1 MHLRQRH
8 GSIVPGAGVP
18 WGNGMF
24 ERTEDE
30 RLAGVDPLTAI
41 SAMLSA
47 HEMVLELLLAD
58 ALQNLPAADA
68 HAAVMRLNEQ
78 WGDVRGTFFGPQL
91 SDPKE
96 MQRRIDAS
104 RAFLEILTT
113 KALRHAEA
121 ARVGADQPAGVAGSK
136 SGS

>member
-1 MHLRQRH
+1 
-8 GSIVPGAGVP
+8 
-18 WGNGMF
+18 MF

-41 SAMLSA
+41 AAMLSA

-58 ALQNLPAADA
+58 LLQSLPAPEA

-78 WGDVRGTFFGPQL
+78 WSQVRGTFFGSQL
-91 SDPKE
+91 AEPKE
-96 MQRRIDAS
+96 MQRRIEAS

-121 ARVGADQPAGVAGSK
+121 ARAGAGQPVAEQGP
-136 SGS
+136 GP

>member
-1 MHLRQRH
+1 
-8 GSIVPGAGVP
+8 
-18 WGNGMF
+18 MF

-30 RLAGVDPLTAI
+30 RLVGVDPLTAI

-58 ALQNLPAADA
+58 ALQSLSASEA
-68 HAAVMRLNEQ
+68 HAAVVRLNEQ
-78 WGDVRGTFFGPQL
+78 WAQVRGTFFGSQL
-91 SDPKE
+91 AELKE

-113 KALRHAEA
+113 RALRSAEA
-121 ARVGADQPAGVAGSK
+121 ARAGAGLPVAGP
-136 SGS
+136 G

>member
-1 MHLRQRH
+1 
-8 GSIVPGAGVP
+8 
-18 WGNGMF
+18 MF
-24 ERTEDE
+24 ERSDDE
-30 RLAGVDPLTAI
+30 RLVGVDPLTAI
-41 SAMLSA
+41 GAMLSA

-58 ALQNLPAADA
+58 ALSLSAVDA

-78 WGDVRGTFFGPQL
+78 WGQVRGTFLGSQL

-121 ARVGADQPAGVAGSK
+121 ARAGAGQPREAEGTR

>member
-1 MHLRQRH
+1 
-8 GSIVPGAGVP
+8 
-18 WGNGMF
+18 MF
-24 ERTEDE
+24 ERSEDE
-30 RLAGVDPLTAI
+30 RLAGIDPLTAI

-58 ALQNLPAADA
+58 VLQNLSAADA

-78 WGDVRGTFFGPQL
+78 WSQVRGTFLGSQL
-91 SDPKE
+91 SDPSE

-121 ARVGADQPAGVAGSK
+121 ARASADHPAGVAETK

>member
-1 MHLRQRH
+1 
-8 GSIVPGAGVP
+8 
-18 WGNGMF
+18 MF
-24 ERTEDE
+24 ERSDDE
-30 RLAGVDPLTAI
+30 RLVGVDPLTAI

-58 ALQNLPAADA
+58 ALQSLSAADA

-78 WGDVRGTFFGPQL
+78 WAQVRGTFLGSQL

-121 ARVGADQPAGVAGSK
+121 ARAGASQPAAAGGTS

>member
-1 MHLRQRH
+1 
-8 GSIVPGAGVP
+8 
-18 WGNGMF
+18 MF
-24 ERTEDE
+24 EPSGDE

-58 ALQNLPAADA
+58 ALQSLPAAEA
-68 HAAVMRLNEQ
+68 HAAVLRLNEQ
-78 WGDVRGTFFGPQL
+78 WGQVRGTFFGAQL
-91 SDPKE
+91 AEPKE

-113 KALRHAEA
+113 KALRHADA
-121 ARVGADQPAGVAGSK
+121 ARAGTGQPVAGSG
-136 SGS
+136 SGA

>member
-1 MHLRQRH
+1 
-8 GSIVPGAGVP
+8 
-18 WGNGMF
+18 MF
-24 ERTEDE
+24 ERTDDE
-30 RLAGVDPLTAI
+30 RLGGVDPLTAI

-58 ALQNLPAADA
+58 ALQSLSAADA

-78 WGDVRGTFFGPQL
+78 WAQVRGTFLGSQL

-96 MQRRIDAS
+96 MQRRISAS

-121 ARVGADQPAGVAGSK
+121 ARADASQTVAESGTGS
-136 SGS
+136 